1 MAIAEFASALLV
13 IPKTL
18 AVNAAKDST
27 ELVATLRAYHNA
39 SQNDRARQ
47 GLKWYGLDLLK
58 GEVRDNVQAG
68 VLEPALSKI
77 RALRSATETALSI
90 LRIDDMITVAPEKQE
105 QDDGHGH

>member
-1 MAIAEFASALLV
+1 MAITEFANALLV

-27 ELVATLRAYHNA
+27 ELVATLRVRHNTA
-39 SQNDRARQ
+39 QSDPSNQE
-47 GLKWYGLDLLK
+47 LKWTGLDLIK
-58 GEVRDNVQAG
+58 GEVRDNVKAG

-90 LRIDDMITVAPEKQE
+90 LRIDDMITVAPEKHE